1 MLAVETL
8 KKEYGLTGENGHSIA
23 WNVTGREKNSFRPGN
38 RQKKDM

>member
-8 KKEYGLTGENGHSIA
+8 KKEYGLTEENGLSIA
-23 WNVTGREKNSFRPGN
+23 PSVTGKTKNSFHPGN